1 MDFLLLAVGIGLLYA
16 GGEGLVRGAA
26 NLGRR
31 LGLSPMVIGLTI
43 VSMGTSSPELAA
55 SLAGVL
61 QGAPAVALGNIIGSN
76 IANLSLVLGVTG
88 AIWPLAV
95 AARFIQREVPFMLLT
110 SALVFPIVWDGQ
122 VSRLE
127 GAVLLAILA
136 VYLVRLLWRRA
147 PEAAQVSAEFDEAYG
162 DRWRSVGISLLMV
175 IAGIGLL
182 VAGAQAL
189 IHGAVGL
196 ARSLGV
202 GERVIGLTVV
212 AFGTSLPELASSVVA
227 AARKE
232 GDIVIGNLIGSN
244 VFNILFILGATAAVR
259 PIAVVEP
266 VWIDLV
272 VMMVVSLVVWRCFG
286 SGSRLSRAEAIGL
299 VIGYC
304 AYVAALFI
312 WK

>member
-95 AARFIQREVPFMLLT
+95 AARFVQREVPFMLLT

-266 VWIDLV
+266 VWIDLI
-272 VMMVVSLVVWRCFG
+272 VMMMVSLVVWRCFG

>member
-1 MDFLLLAVGIGLLYA
+1 MDFLLLVLGIGLLYA

-26 NLGRR
+26 HLGRR

-55 SLAGVL
+55 SLAGVF
-61 QGAPAVALGNIIGSN
+61 QGAPAVAMGNIIGSN

-95 AARFIQREVPFMLLT
+95 AARIIQLEVPVMLLT
-110 SALVFPIVWDGQ
+110 SALVFPSVWDSR

-127 GAVLLAILA
+127 GAALLAIL
-136 VYLVRLLWRRA
+136 VIYLISLLWKRA
-147 PEAAQVSAEFDEAYG
+147 PEDAEVSAEFDEAFG
-162 DRWRSVGISLLMV
+162 DRWRSVGVSLLMV
-175 IAGIGLL
+175 VAGIGLL

-189 IHGAVGL
+189 IQGAVGM

-212 AFGTSLPELASSVVA
+212 AFGTSLPELASSLVA

-244 VFNILFILGATAAVR
+244 VFNILFILGTTAAVR
-259 PIAVVEP
+259 PVAVVEP
-266 VWIDLV
+266 IWTDLI
-272 VMMVVSLVVWRCFG
+272 VMVMVSLVVWRCFG

-299 VIGYC
+299 VVGYC
-304 AYVAALFI
+304 AYVVALFI
-312 WK
+312 FK

>member
-1 MDFLLLAVGIGLLYA
+1 MDFLLLILGIGLLYA

-31 LGLSPMVIGLTI
+31 LGLSPMIIGLTI

-55 SLAGVL
+55 SLVGVF
-61 QGAPAVALGNIIGSN
+61 QGAPAVAMGNIIGSN
-76 IANLSLVLGVTG
+76 IANLSLVLGITG
-88 AIWPLAV
+88 AIWPLTV

-110 SALVFPIVWDGQ
+110 SALVFPLVWNAQ

-127 GAVLLAILA
+127 GGLLLTILV
-136 VYLVRLLWRRA
+136 VYLMRLLWRRE
-147 PEAAQVSAEFDEAYG
+147 PEKAEVSAEFDEAFG
-162 DRWRSVGISLLMV
+162 DRWRSVGISLLLV

-189 IHGAVGL
+189 IQGAVGL
-196 ARSLGV
+196 ARALGV

-244 VFNILFILGATAAVR
+244 VFNILFILGATAAAR
-259 PIAVVEP
+259 PISVVEP
-266 VWIDLV
+266 VWFDLI
-272 VMMVVSLVVWRCFG
+272 VMMLVSLVVWRCFG
-286 SGSRLSRAEAIGL
+286 TGSRLSRVEAVGL
-299 VIGYC
+299 VVGYW
-304 AYVAALFI
+304 AYVLVLFI
-312 WK
+312 WH

>member
-1 MDFLLLAVGIGLLYA
+1 MDFLLLILGIGLLYA

-31 LGLSPMVIGLTI
+31 LGLSPMIIGLTI

-55 SLAGVL
+55 SLVGVF
-61 QGAPAVALGNIIGSN
+61 QGAPAVAMGNIIGSN
-76 IANLSLVLGVTG
+76 IENLSLVLGITG
-88 AIWPLAV
+88 AIWPLTV

-110 SALVFPIVWDGQ
+110 SALVFPLVWDAQ

-127 GAVLLAILA
+127 GGLLLTILV
-136 VYLVRLLWRRA
+136 VYLMRLLWRRE
-147 PEAAQVSAEFDEAYG
+147 PEKAEVSAEFDEAFG
-162 DRWRSVGISLLMV
+162 DRWRSVGISLLLV

-189 IHGAVGL
+189 IQGAVGL
-196 ARSLGV
+196 ARALGV

-244 VFNILFILGATAAVR
+244 VFNILFILGATAAAR
-259 PIAVVEP
+259 PISVVEP
-266 VWIDLV
+266 VWFDLI
-272 VMMVVSLVVWRCFG
+272 VMMLVSLVVWRCFG
-286 SGSRLSRAEAIGL
+286 TGSRLSRAEAVGL
-299 VIGYC
+299 VVGYW
-304 AYVAALFI
+304 AYVLVLFI
-312 WK
+312 WH

>member
-1 MDFLLLAVGIGLLYA
+1 MDPLFLILGIGLLYA

-31 LGLSPMVIGLTI
+31 LGLSPMIIGLTI

-55 SLAGVL
+55 SLVGVFR
-61 QGAPAVALGNIIGSN
+61 GAPAVALGNILGSN
-76 IANLSLVLGVTG
+76 IATLSLVMGVTA
-88 AIWPLAV
+88 AIWPLTV

-110 SALVFPIVWDGQ
+110 SALVFPIVWDAQ

-127 GAVLLAILA
+127 GGLLLAILV
-136 VYLVRLLWRRA
+136 VYLLRLLWRQA
-147 PEAAQVSAEFDEAYG
+147 PEEDAVSAEFEEAFG
-162 DRWRSVGISLLMV
+162 DRWRSAGVSLSLV
-175 IAGIGLL
+175 IAGIVLL
-182 VAGAQAL
+182 VAGAHFL
-189 IHGAVGL
+189 IQGAVGL
-196 ARSLGV
+196 ARALGV

-244 VFNILFILGATAAVR
+244 VFNILFILGTTAAAR

-266 VWIDLV
+266 VWFDLI
-272 VMMVVSLVVWRCFG
+272 VMMLVSLVVWRCFG
-286 SGSRLSRAEAIGL
+286 TGSRLSRAEAVGL
-299 VIGYC
+299 VVGYC
-304 AYVAALFI
+304 AYLAALFI

>member
-127 GAVLLAILA
+127 GTVLLAILA

-304 AYVAALFI
+304 AYVATLFI

>member
-272 VMMVVSLVVWRCFG
+272 VMMMVSLVVWRCFG

-304 AYVAALFI
+304 AYVATLFI

>member
-304 AYVAALFI
+304 AYVATLFI

>member
-1 MDFLLLAVGIGLLYA
+1 MDLFLLVLGIGLLYL

-31 LGLSPMVIGLTI
+31 FGLSSMVIGLTI

-55 SLAGVL
+55 SLVGVF
-61 QGAPAVALGNIIGSN
+61 QGAPAVSFGNIVGSN
-76 IANLSLVLGVTG
+76 IANLSLVLGVT
-88 AIWPLAV
+88 ATIWPLTV
-95 AARFIQREVPFMLLT
+95 AARFIRREVPFMLLT
-110 SALVFPIVWDGQ
+110 SALVFPLVWDDQ
-122 VSRLE
+122 VNRAE
-127 GAVLLAILA
+127 GVLLLAILA
-136 VYLVRLLWRRA
+136 VYLFRLLWKRA
-147 PEAAQVSAEFDEAYG
+147 PEEPQVSAEFEEAFG
-162 DRWRSVGISLLMV
+162 EGWRSTAASIVMV

-182 VAGAQAL
+182 VLGAQAL
-189 IHGAVGL
+189 IHGAVGM

-212 AFGTSLPELASSVVA
+212 AFGTSLPELASSMVA

-259 PIAVVEP
+259 PVMIVEP
-266 VWIDLV
+266 VWLDLI
-272 VMMVVSLVVWRCFG
+272 VMLLVSLVVWRCFG
-286 SGSRLSRAEAIGL
+286 TGSKLTRAEAVGL
-299 VIGYC
+299 VVGYVT
-304 AYVAALFI
+304 YIVVLFI

>member
-266 VWIDLV
+266 VWIDLI
-272 VMMVVSLVVWRCFG
+272 VMMMVSLVVWRCFG
-286 SGSRLSRAEAIGL
+286 SGSRLSRAESIGL

-304 AYVAALFI
+304 AYVATLFI

>member
-1 MDFLLLAVGIGLLYA
+1 MDFLLLILGIGLLYA

-31 LGLSPMVIGLTI
+31 LGLSPMIIGLTI

-55 SLAGVL
+55 SLVGVF
-61 QGAPAVALGNIIGSN
+61 QGAPAVAMGNIIGSN
-76 IANLSLVLGVTG
+76 IANLSLVLGITG
-88 AIWPLAV
+88 AIWPLTV

-110 SALVFPIVWDGQ
+110 SALVFPLVWDAQ

-127 GAVLLAILA
+127 GGLLLTILV
-136 VYLVRLLWRRA
+136 VYLMRLLWRRE
-147 PEAAQVSAEFDEAYG
+147 PEKAEVSAEFDEAFG
-162 DRWRSVGISLLMV
+162 DRWRSVGISLLLV

-189 IHGAVGL
+189 IQGAVGL
-196 ARSLGV
+196 ARALGV

-244 VFNILFILGATAAVR
+244 VFNILFILGATAVAR
-259 PIAVVEP
+259 PISVVEP
-266 VWIDLV
+266 VWFDLI
-272 VMMVVSLVVWRCFG
+272 VMMLVSLVVWRCFG
-286 SGSRLSRAEAIGL
+286 TGPRLSRVEAVGL
-299 VIGYC
+299 VVGYW
-304 AYVAALFI
+304 AYVLVLFI
-312 WK
+312 WH

>member
-1 MDFLLLAVGIGLLYA
+1 MDFLLLTLGIGLLYA

-55 SLAGVL
+55 SLVGVF
-61 QGAPAVALGNIIGSN
+61 QGAPAVAMGNIIGSN
-76 IANLSLVLGVTG
+76 IANLSLVLGITG
-88 AIWPLAV
+88 AIWPLTV

-110 SALVFPIVWDGQ
+110 SALVFPLVWDAQ

-127 GAVLLAILA
+127 GGLLLTILV
-136 VYLVRLLWRRA
+136 VYLMRLLWRRE
-147 PEAAQVSAEFDEAYG
+147 PERAEVAAEFDEAFS
-162 DRWRSVGISLLMV
+162 DRWRSVGISLLLV

-189 IHGAVGL
+189 IQGAVGL
-196 ARSLGV
+196 ARALGV

-244 VFNILFILGATAAVR
+244 VFNILFILGATAAAR
-259 PIAVVEP
+259 PVSIVEP
-266 VWIDLV
+266 VWFDLI
-272 VMMVVSLVVWRCFG
+272 VMMLVSLVVWRCFG
-286 SGSRLSRAEAIGL
+286 TGSRLSRAEAVGL
-299 VIGYC
+299 VVGYW
-304 AYVAALFI
+304 AYVLVLFI
-312 WK
+312 WH

>member
-1 MDFLLLAVGIGLLYA
+1 MDFLLLVLGIGLLYA

-26 NLGRR
+26 HLGRR

-55 SLAGVL
+55 SLAGVF

-110 SALVFPIVWDGQ
+110 SALVFPIVWDSR

-127 GAVLLAILA
+127 GAALLAIL
-136 VYLVRLLWRRA
+136 VIYLISLLWKRA
-147 PEAAQVSAEFDEAYG
+147 PEDAEVSAEFDEAFG
-162 DRWRSVGISLLMV
+162 DRWRSVGVSLLMV
-175 IAGIGLL
+175 VAGIGLL

-189 IHGAVGL
+189 IQGAVGM

-212 AFGTSLPELASSVVA
+212 AFGTSLPELASSLVA

-244 VFNILFILGATAAVR
+244 VFNILFILGTTAAVR
-259 PIAVVEP
+259 PVAVVEP
-266 VWIDLV
+266 VWTDLI
-272 VMMVVSLVVWRCFG
+272 VMVMVSLVVWRCFG

-299 VIGYC
+299 VVGYC
-304 AYVAALFI
+304 AYVVALFI
-312 WK
+312 FK

>member
-1 MDFLLLAVGIGLLYA
+1 MDFLLLALGIGLLYA

-55 SLAGVL
+55 SLVGVF

-110 SALVFPIVWDGQ
+110 SALVFPIVWDNR

-127 GAVLLAILA
+127 GAVLLAILII
-136 VYLVRLLWRRA
+136 YLINLLWKRA
-147 PEAAQVSAEFDEAYG
+147 PEEAKVSAEFDEAFG
-162 DRWRSVGISLLMV
+162 DRWQSVGVSLLMV

-189 IHGAVGL
+189 IQGAVGM

-212 AFGTSLPELASSVVA
+212 AFGTSLPELASSLVA

-244 VFNILFILGATAAVR
+244 VFNILFILGTTAAVR
-259 PIAVVEP
+259 PVAVVEP
-266 VWIDLV
+266 IWIDLI
-272 VMMVVSLVVWRCFG
+272 VMMMVSLVVWRCFG

-299 VIGYC
+299 VVGYC
-304 AYVAALFI
+304 TYVVALFI